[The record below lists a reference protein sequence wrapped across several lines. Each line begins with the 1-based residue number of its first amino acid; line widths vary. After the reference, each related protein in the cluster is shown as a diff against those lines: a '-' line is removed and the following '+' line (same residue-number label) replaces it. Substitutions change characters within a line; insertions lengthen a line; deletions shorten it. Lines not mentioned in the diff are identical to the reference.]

1 MTALLEATGVVK
13 RFGDTVALDG
23 FDLAVA
29 AGEIAGLVGHN
40 GAGKS
45 TFARVTAGLV
55 TPDAGTVRVDG
66 MNASRAADRVR
77 PILGLAPQELA
88 LYPTATARENL
99 FAFAGLYGL
108 RRRDARRRIDQLA
121 GALALGDVL
130 DRRVRDLSGGQQ
142 RRLQAAT
149 AMIHRPRVLLL
160 DEPTVGADPITRDA
174 LLAVVRAAADEGA
187 AVVYTTHYLPELDTL
202 DATLAVADHGRVVAR
217 GSRAELLATV
227 PGGDDELHPP
237 TLDDLYRHLVSRM
250 SRPSGVRLAAEVRHQ
265 SVLIARDPGP
275 LIGYTVMGL
284 LLITAT
290 RPLYAVLSQLGMGSG
305 ESGID
310 RAAAGMAV
318 MFSLF
323 ALKVGAAQLLNE
335 RTWHTWDRLR
345 TSPAGLR
352 RDPGRQVPADPGRDR
367 RPAGAAVRIRRR
379 RLRPAPAGGLVGAG
393 GLRPGLVRPACCS
406 SASGPRPS
414 PAARPSSAPQAT
426 SSPCSPP
433 CSAAPSSRSACYR
446 GGCAPSPPRRPATGR
461 STRIAPPWSATR
473 TARAPAG
480 DARRLRA
487 DRRRRRHPHRRPPAR
502 PLGALEHPRPVP
514 SAAQG

>member
-1 MTALLEATGVVK
+1 MMTALLEATGVVK
-13 RFGDTVALDG
+13 RFGDAVALDG
-23 FDLAVA
+23 FDLAVE

-121 GALALGDVL
+121 DALVLGGVL

-174 LLAVVRAAADEGA
+174 LLAVVRAAARDGA

-217 GSRAELLATV
+217 GTRAELLATV
-227 PGGDDELHPP
+227 PGGGGELHPP
-237 TLDDLYRHLVSRM
+237 TLDDLYRHLV
-250 SRPSGVRLAAEVRHQ
+250 LA
-265 SVLIARDPGP
+265 
-275 LIGYTVMGL
+275 
-284 LLITAT
+284 
-290 RPLYAVLSQLGMGSG
+290 
-305 ESGID
+305 
-310 RAAAGMAV
+310 
-318 MFSLF
+318 
-323 ALKVGAAQLLNE
+323 
-335 RTWHTWDRLR
+335 
-345 TSPAGLR
+345 
-352 RDPGRQVPADPGRDR
+352 
-367 RPAGAAVRIRRR
+367 
-379 RLRPAPAGGLVGAG
+379 
-393 GLRPGLVRPACCS
+393 
-406 SASGPRPS
+406 
-414 PAARPSSAPQAT
+414 
-426 SSPCSPP
+426 
-433 CSAAPSSRSACYR
+433 
-446 GGCAPSPPRRPATGR
+446 
-461 STRIAPPWSATR
+461 
-473 TARAPAG
+473 
-480 DARRLRA
+480 
-487 DRRRRRHPHRRPPAR
+487 
-502 PLGALEHPRPVP
+502 
-514 SAAQG
+514 